1 MSNNRTNGI
10 TGLTRGGQIIHHY
23 LLMLFEVATK
33 IFSVAFFFS
42 FIVFVVM
49 IFWLTSKQE
58 FISAANYFQA
68 WYVIDLT
75 NSTGNVFYF
84 TDWLK
89 WDYRSASAVYNHETI
104 QLYSRNFK
112 SYLYISLLISSC
124 IFGLFYLV
132 AFIYLIKKG
141 KSLNDETNLRGS
153 TLITGEQASEI
164 INSQKNKY
172 PIGSLMIG
180 EIPLPKAMEPQS
192 FLIIGAPGSGKS
204 VITSKWIANLR
215 KEKRKAFI
223 LDRSGGFIEK
233 FYDPSK
239 DIIIN
244 PYDTRTAH
252 WSIFKE
258 CKADYH
264 YTFVAN
270 TLIKKTDK
278 DVPFWPLAAQLVF
291 KSLLMKEAVQDNPS
305 MSSLMHNIM
314 RCSLDEMVNA
324 CKGTDAASVFDS
336 EGMKMAAS
344 IRSVISSEV
353 QILRVMDTDKGDF
366 SVRDW
371 VNNESEGF
379 IFVSTLK
386 DQEEALR
393 PFITLLCDIFMNS
406 VMTLKPDFNRRI
418 WILLDEAQAL
428 GNLKSLPSYLAESR
442 KYGGC
447 CMAGFQGYSQAKRIY
462 GDEGVEELS
471 DLFATFIV
479 MACNGNKTAEWS
491 AKQLG
496 KSDNIEVNE
505 SLSYGLNSARDGANL
520 QNTRRER
527 DVVMPSQLQ
536 NLDDLEGYVRL
547 GKGIPV
553 ASFSEVYVDRKS
565 VAEAFIIDE
574 EIINRQMNDLRKGA
588 DESKST
594 HDSKSSN
601 RGEDV
606 DSSLHNS
613 ANQLN
618 EFFVPGD
625 DDAST
630 VVSDLNE
637 LSSINNSDSNN
648 AFEIVD
654 TFSDDYE
661 MGR

>member
-1 MSNNRTNGI
+1 
-10 TGLTRGGQIIHHY
+10 
-23 LLMLFEVATK
+23 
-33 IFSVAFFFS
+33 
-42 FIVFVVM
+42 
-49 IFWLTSKQE
+49 
-58 FISAANYFQA
+58 
-68 WYVIDLT
+68 
-75 NSTGNVFYF
+75 
-84 TDWLK
+84 
-89 WDYRSASAVYNHETI
+89 
-104 QLYSRNFK
+104 
-112 SYLYISLLISSC
+112 
-124 IFGLFYLV
+124 
-132 AFIYLIKKG
+132 
-141 KSLNDETNLRGS
+141 
-153 TLITGEQASEI
+153 
-164 INSQKNKY
+164 
-172 PIGSLMIG
+172 
-180 EIPLPKAMEPQS
+180 
-192 FLIIGAPGSGKS
+192 
-204 VITSKWIANLR
+204 
-215 KEKRKAFI
+215 
-223 LDRSGGFIEK
+223 
-233 FYDPSK
+233 
-239 DIIIN
+239 
-244 PYDTRTAH
+244 
-252 WSIFKE
+252 
-258 CKADYH
+258 
-264 YTFVAN
+264 
-270 TLIKKTDK
+270 
-278 DVPFWPLAAQLVF
+278 
-291 KSLLMKEAVQDNPS
+291 MKEAVQDNPS

-536 NLDDLEGYVRL
+536 NLDDL
-547 GKGIPV
+547 
-553 ASFSEVYVDRKS
+553 
-565 VAEAFIIDE
+565 
-574 EIINRQMNDLRKGA
+574 
-588 DESKST
+588 
-594 HDSKSSN
+594 
-601 RGEDV
+601 
-606 DSSLHNS
+606 
-613 ANQLN
+613 
-618 EFFVPGD
+618 
-625 DDAST
+625 
-630 VVSDLNE
+630 
-637 LSSINNSDSNN
+637 
-648 AFEIVD
+648 
-654 TFSDDYE
+654 
-661 MGR
+661 